1 MEKENE
7 VWRQGGLL
15 PDGYQISSW
24 GHVKSLDRDVIRG
37 NGTIHIKERL
47 LTPSP
52 DARTGSLHIV
62 VSHNNIPKT
71 FWVARLVAEAFISD
85 PTGKIVKH
93 LNGNNGDNY
102 YKNLKLVS
110 SSESTE
116 MDYLN
121 KRQKGSLDPY
131 EIKTIRAW
139 ARNGIPRK
147 EIARCFNMSPSTI
160 TEIINRRLYKWVKD
174 E

>member
-1 MEKENE
+1 MEKE

-15 PDGYQISSW
+15 PQGYQISNW
-24 GHVKSLDRDVIRG
+24 GRVKSLERDVIRG
-37 NGTIHIKERL
+37 DGVIHLKERL

-52 DARTGSLHIV
+52 DPRTGSMHIV
-62 VSHNNIPKT
+62 VSHDNIPET

-93 LNGNNGDNY
+93 LNGDNGDNY
-102 YKNLKLVS
+102 YKNLKLVN
-110 SSESTE
+110 SSESAE

-121 KRQKGSLDPY
+121 ERQKGSLDPY

-139 ARNGIPRK
+139 ASNGISRK
-147 EIARCFNMSPSTI
+147 EIARCFKMSSSTI
-160 TEIINRRLYKWVKD
+160 TGIINHRLYKWVKD

>member
-15 PDGYQISSW
+15 PQGYQISNW
-24 GHVKSLDRDVIRG
+24 GRVKSLERDVIRS
-37 NGTIHIKERL
+37 NGTIHIKEKL

-62 VSHNNIPKT
+62 VSRDNIPET

-110 SSESTE
+110 SSESAE

-121 KRQKGSLDPY
+121 ERQKGSLDPH
-131 EIKTIRAW
+131 EIRTIRAW
-139 ARNGIPRK
+139 ASNGISRK
-147 EIARCFNMSPSTI
+147 EIARCFSMSLSTI
-160 TEIINRRLYKWVKD
+160 TGIINRRLYKWVKD